1 MMNWNDYPWFA
12 VPALIGWG
20 ASIGLALARKARPAA
35 TAAAAGIAFCAAFA
49 GRECF
54 CTGHLPFQTV
64 AEARMWLSLAVACLT
79 LGLYARWRLC
89 LPHLV
94 GLAAA
99 SVFVLLNLFKPDLR
113 ETPLNPLLQ
122 SGWYLPHVVSY
133 IMAYALLSSA
143 TVQAV
148 VRWTRCKR
156 FCPGEAA
163 DRCVYAGFSFLL
175 CGLLCGALWA
185 FQAWGAFWAWD
196 AKETWALATATGYA
210 LYLHIRLRRG
220 DSAVA
225 GWVLVAAFA
234 MLTMTWLGISYLPAA
249 QSSLHVY

>member
-1 MMNWNDYPWFA
+1 M
-12 VPALIGWG
+12 
-20 ASIGLALARKARPAA
+20 
-35 TAAAAGIAFCAAFA
+35 
-49 GRECF
+49 
-54 CTGHLPFQTV
+54 
-64 AEARMWLSLAVACLT
+64 LSLAVACLT

-94 GLAAA
+94 GLTAAC
-99 SVFVLLNLFKPDLR
+99 VFVLLNLFKPDLR
-113 ETPLNPLLQ
+113 ETPLNPLLR

-148 VRWTRCKR
+148 VRWARSKR

-196 AKETWALATATGYA
+196 AKETWALATAAGYA

-220 DSAVA
+220 GSAVA
-225 GWVLVAAFA
+225 GWVLVTAFA